1 MKRLYVSFVLAL
13 IFLPATRGFA
23 QQGQYSNASPECLKN
38 LSFYKEYIKLENY
51 QEAAPLWR
59 EAFRLCPPGVSQ
71 NLYIDGQYIFKF
83 FIENNKNNSKLRI
96 SLIDSLLMLYNL
108 RIEYFP
114 KYVATALTYKAYDM
128 ANYLDEKDV
137 DVLMVLEET
146 IKVAGSKTEPDIL
159 VLAMERVCKMYTNK
173 ILPPEKVIATY
184 SSITPVIESQIS
196 ANHPKANQAKRV
208 IDILFANSGVANCE
222 NIVKIFYPKFKE
234 NPTDKELVSRI
245 VTLLSNAGCYN
256 EELLITTVEAL
267 HKMEPTYKT
276 AKVLFKLYSARE
288 KNQEA
293 MRFLQE
299 AINSPESNDIEDAD
313 MLMLMATYYF
323 KKMESPAKA
332 AEAARQAVQKNIAVA
347 GVSNLL
353 MATIWAN
360 HKCSGNEIEKR
371 ANFWVAVDYLNRARN
386 ADSSLTEEANKLIGT
401 YSQYFPLK
409 EEAFMYDIIDGASFT
424 VNCGGMSATTT
435 VRTRR

>member
-1 MKRLYVSFVLAL
+1 MKRLHIYLVLSL
-13 IFLPATRGFA
+13 ILLTSTRGNA
-23 QQGQYSNASPECLKN
+23 QQGQYRNASPECLKN
-38 LSFYKEYIKLENY
+38 LSFYKEYIKVENY

-59 EAFRLCPPGVSQ
+59 EAFRLCPPGISQ
-71 NLYIDGQYIFKF
+71 NLYIDGLNIFKF
-83 FIENNKNNSKLRI
+83 LIDNNKSNTELKK

-114 KYVATALTYKAYDM
+114 KFAANALTYKAYDM
-128 ANYLDEKDV
+128 ANYLGEKDA
-137 DVLMVLEET
+137 DVLKVLEET
-146 IKVAGSKTEPDIL
+146 IKVVGNKTEPDIL

-173 ILPPEKVIATY
+173 ILPSENVITTY
-184 SSITPVIESQIS
+184 SSITPIIECQIS
-196 ANHPKANQAKRV
+196 ANHNKANQAKKV
-208 IDILFANSGVANCE
+208 IDLLFANSGVANCE
-222 NIVKIFYPKFKE
+222 NIVKIFYPKFKD
-234 NPTDKELVSRI
+234 NPTDKELISRI
-245 VTLLSNAGCYN
+245 VTLLSNAECYN
-256 EELLITTVEAL
+256 EELLLNTVEAL
-267 HKMEPTYKT
+267 HKIEPTYKT

-288 KNQEA
+288 KHQDA

-299 AINSPESNDIEDAD
+299 AIDSPESGDIEDAD

-360 HKCSGNEIEKR
+360 HKCVGNDIEKR